1 MKQVIVLS
9 PVIEAILDVK
19 FLPNFDISG
28 TFYKHFRFILIA
40 QSSIYCDSFDSGKG
54 LFIFNVS
61 ILLMVEG
68 FQMYD
73 VVDSRG
79 WPSADQTMFLHHLH
93 HF

>member
-19 FLPNFDISG
+19 LLPSFDISG
-28 TFYKHFRFILIA
+28 TFYKHFRLLLIA
-40 QSSIYCDSFDSGKG
+40 QSSIYCDSFNSGKG
-54 LFIFNVS
+54 SFLFNVS
-61 ILLMVEG
+61 ILLMVES

-79 WPSADQTMFLHHLH
+79 WPSADHTMFLHQLH